1 MPLLNRLAPFL
12 RCKAPNSTLLDKA
25 AQNTALNREPI
36 HTPGQGSRALP
47 VRPEVTREVQV
58 QLVSRESINAAFDE
72 QFASATGLAEGHN
85 VTMTFPASPEFDCVM
100 SFPLDLRHA
109 KALAQQ
115 LYGVVVQFYG
125 EALLTADNMVIT
137 CDRASGIDIRRQDGV
152 PIAEVLGNKLFEY
165 TKKSRTTVS
174 ISISA
179 NNCNLTI
186 WLELEDA
193 VAVLQD
199 LRSK

>member
-1 MPLLNRLAPFL
+1 
-12 RCKAPNSTLLDKA
+12 
-25 AQNTALNREPI
+25 
-36 HTPGQGSRALP
+36 
-47 VRPEVTREVQV
+47 
-58 QLVSRESINAAFDE
+58 
-72 QFASATGLAEGHN
+72 
-85 VTMTFPASPEFDCVM
+85 M
-100 SFPLDLRHA
+100 SD
-109 KALAQQ
+109 
-115 LYGVVVQFYG
+115 GVVVQFYG

-193 VAVLQD
+193 VAVLQR